1 MEQEQDEEVICPECE
16 GDNLTEDKTQCFDCQ
31 SEDYAGKGEG

>member
-1 MEQEQDEEVICPECE
+1 MSQEQDEEATCPECE

-31 SEDYAGKGEG
+31 AEDYAGKG